1 MTTANNNLLSDIKVL
16 DLSQGVAGPF
26 STKLLAGLGAEVIKV
41 EPPDTGDSS
50 RSSEPFLS
58 GSPTV
63 ENSALFSYINTCKK
77 SVTLNPAIPQQ
88 AQAIRKLAQGCD
100 ILVESFTPGHLDSL
114 GLGYRELSEE
124 NPGLIYVSVTPFGQ
138 TGPYSQYKGS
148 DIVAQAAGAL
158 MYTIGLPDK
167 EPLKVGGES
176 GLYTTGVSAFSASM
190 LALYVR
196 DTQGAGQHVDISAM
210 EVMAV
215 SQIHSSI
222 YAQFGRTPMRRA
234 TNLVRAKDG
243 WVSPGLETGVQE
255 STWLKVCELI
265 GKPELVDDPRFI
277 TMEGRRANQ
286 QDLLDVIA
294 SWAGTKPKEE
304 IYHTLQAL
312 RTITGYVATVD
323 DLLVSQQLVYREFF
337 QSISDPVFGDVAHT
351 GAPFRMEGSALELRP
366 APRLGDHNEEI
377 LCQRLGYSMS
387 DLGLTSAAEGEKVE
401 NPFE

>member
-1 MTTANNNLLSDIKVL
+1 MTSTNNNLLSDISVL

-41 EPPDTGDSS
+41 EPPDTGDLS
-50 RSSEPFLS
+50 RSSEPFL
-58 GSPTV
+58 GGTPTL
-63 ENSALFSYINTCKK
+63 ETSALFSYINTSKK
-77 SVTLNPAIPQQ
+77 SVTLNPDVPQQ
-88 AQAIRKLAQGCD
+88 AQAIKKLAQDCD
-100 ILVESFTPGHLDSL
+100 ILVESFAPGYLDSL
-114 GLGYRELSEE
+114 GLGYGDLSEAH
-124 NPGLIYVSVTPFGQ
+124 PALIYVSVTPFGQ

-196 DTQGAGQHVDISAM
+196 DTQGIGQHVDISAM

-222 YAQFGRTPMRRA
+222 YAQFGRTPVRRG

-265 GKPELVDDPRFI
+265 GKPELVDDVRFS
-277 TMEGRRANQ
+277 TMESRRANQ
-286 QDLLDVIA
+286 EDLLDVIA
-294 SWAGTKPKEE
+294 DWAGTKQKEE

-312 RTITGYVATVD
+312 RTITGYVATVE
-323 DLLVSQQLVYREFF
+323 DLLVSQQFVYREFF
-337 QSISDPVFGDVAHT
+337 QSLSDPEFGDVAHT
-351 GAPFRMEGSALELRP
+351 GAPFRMEGSALELSP
-366 APRLGDHNEEI
+366 APRLGGHNEEI
-377 LCQRLGYSMS
+377 LYQRLGYSMN
-387 DLGLTSAAEGEKVE
+387 DLGLASLRKGD
-401 NPFE
+401 